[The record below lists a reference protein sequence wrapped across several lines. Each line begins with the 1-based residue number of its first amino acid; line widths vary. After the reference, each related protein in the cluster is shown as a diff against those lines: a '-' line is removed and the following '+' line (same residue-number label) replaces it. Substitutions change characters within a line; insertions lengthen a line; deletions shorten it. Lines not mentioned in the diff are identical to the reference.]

1 MAAGPGGSWLA
12 LRFFQGTALALL
24 LLLAGSVPRGIGS
37 TETSRE
43 SFSRRT
49 TERWCAEHPQRDNL
63 QVVVVDVRF
72 HAEPPLF
79 VQAEGTVVA
88 PVAIDLPGAQR
99 LVDVASE
106 PAHLRKLTTPAL
118 TALAWEYDGRVHRNM
133 HFRGMALVERPPL
146 AQVTPPPAPTFS
158 ALPADLRPEA
168 SARAADLE
176 EHGLNKCAAFGG
188 WAAKS
193 AGAPPHTAQILRLA
207 QAVAVRADDEKGSE
221 DLCADIRSGRFTAH
235 RAQVAVVMAARELGI
250 PSYGF
255 ASSSGGKIHLVGTW
269 VDGMGWILM
278 DVERPG
284 EGWFTGGP
292 PLLTMAPL
300 LGGFSASAH
309 DFWTPEGGA
318 YADSQWGQGT
328 SSISG
333 TVWRARAPIV
343 PVADTTEARATRL
356 AEACR

>member
-1 MAAGPGGSWLA
+1 VLLKVVNDQRRAVELDRDEAFDEGMQKISQIWRDPHTKSVTIPARELA
-12 LRFFQGTALALL
+12 I
-24 LLLAGSVPRGIGS
+24 LAGRSPASVR
-37 TETSRE
+37 
-43 SFSRRT
+43 
-49 TERWCAEHPQRDNL
+49 
-63 QVVVVDVRF
+63 
-72 HAEPPLF
+72 
-79 VQAEGTVVA
+79 
-88 PVAIDLPGAQR
+88 GAQR
-99 LVDVASE
+99 Q
-106 PAHLRKLTTPAL
+106 LTL
-118 TALAWEYDGRVHRNM
+118 
-133 HFRGMALVERPPL
+133 
-146 AQVTPPPAPTFS
+146 
-158 ALPADLRPEA
+158 
-168 SARAADLE
+168 
-176 EHGLNKCAAFGG
+176 
-188 WAAKS
+188 
-193 AGAPPHTAQILRLA
+193 
-207 QAVAVRADDEKGSE
+207 AVRADDEKGSE

-343 PVADTTEARATRL
+343 PVTDTTEARATGL